1 MRYFVAALFM
11 GIVCIGDVSGQESQ
25 RPDIQAGKVL
35 WQSGAECR
43 NCHGVAGEGGFG
55 PALAGQTL
63 TAEAYKKALRNPS
76 GIMPKFAVADFGD
89 TDIADL
95 VAYMATLPA
104 RPPGKWRYE
113 IPDDA
118 APGLAVA
125 LTAGCAQCHGVR
137 LSGPRGSIAAAGGDW
152 AYFKALVYDHHA
164 AMARHTALIGTKLPP
179 RLNMGSYDPERLPES
194 DLRIIYD
201 WMDKDLGL
209 RALVHG
215 RLSRG
220 DDMTYQLALDNTGI
234 PGKGHSAEDI
244 TVRLVIP
251 ADAQVAA
258 ATGEGYQGVQWDA
271 EAKAEIATWKLA
283 RMDVGYRRMFTVTLS
298 RGAFT
303 KDNVRGQ
310 IRWTKPDLKVHP
322 YEEAEIYPGAL

>member
-1 MRYFVAALFM
+1 MRYFVAALLLAIF
-11 GIVCIGDVSGQESQ
+11 GAGVTFGQEGQ
-25 RPDIQAGKVL
+25 RPDIQAGRVL

-43 NCHGVAGEGGFG
+43 NCHGAAGEGAFG
-55 PALAGQTL
+55 PALAGQNQTV
-63 TAEAYKKALRNPS
+63 EAYEKALRNPS
-76 GIMPKFAVADFGD
+76 GIMPKFVEADFGD
-89 TDIADL
+89 ADIANL

-104 RPPGKWRYE
+104 GPAGKWRYE
-113 IPDDA
+113 IPDNP
-118 APGLAVA
+118 APGLTVA

-152 AYFKALVYDHHA
+152 AYFKALVYDHDA
-164 AMARHTALIGTKLPP
+164 AMARHTGLLGTKLPP

-201 WMDKDLGL
+201 WMDLELGL

-215 RLSRG
+215 RLSG
-220 DDMTYQLALDNTGI
+220 GGATYQLALDNTGI
-234 PGKGHSAEDI
+234 PGKGRSAEDV

-251 ADAQVAA
+251 AGTQVAT
-258 ATGEGYQGVQWDA
+258 ATGEGYQGVRWDS
-271 EAKAEIATWKLA
+271 EANGDVATWKLA
-283 RMDVGYRRMFTVTLS
+283 RMDVSYRQVFTITLS

-303 KDNVRGQ
+303 KDNVKGQ